1 METFAPK
8 GKIFG
13 PILPQFILEKRITL
27 GAKVMYALL
36 CNYASEKDHCW
47 PSHATLASR
56 LSCSI
61 SSVKNYLAELVR
73 ENLIAIRK
81 EHYRSSVYYL
91 IRPEHN
97 NNADESNSERSER
110 VFTCNKSSSG
120 YINNFNKQKQEK
132 TPPFPPKRQKR
143 LRSLRL
149 SLRLRRG
156 VGFLLNRILKT
167 YGISIPKK
175 RQKASPGL
183 PGSVWPVAVSFLPYL
198 NFTPLFSIA
207 WLRKAGTGNRDDS
220 SPSLETGFAGS
231 DGSMLFLP
239 ALLRDGGLIPACKR
253 PCRKE
258 RNKKNASRNGRKR
271 KKKDCVLS
279 SGHLRKNLTL
289 PSTRPWLSASGCICT
304 PFTALPLPK
313 MFLRITPGALWPF
326 FLSTVGKYRND
337 AIRPPLPTCR
347 RRFPIFTARNCC
359 SAEIP
364 NPQPYRH
371 THKELP

>member
-97 NNADESNSERSER
+97 DNADESNPERSER

-132 TPPFPPKRQKR
+132 HTPFPPKTTEETPQPTA
-143 LRSLRL
+143 L
-149 SLRLRRG
+149 STPSAG
-156 VGFLLNRILKT
+156 C
-167 YGISIPKK
+167 GISSEQDFENVWNLYPKK
-175 RQKASPGL
+175 EAKGFARLAWFRLARCGQLPPVSELHAALQHCMAQESWHREQGRFIPQLGNWLRGQRWLDALSSGSPSGRRPDPGVQKAMQEREEQEKRIQERQKAEKERL
-183 PGSVWPVAVSFLPYL
+183 R
-198 NFTPLFSIA
+198 PLFRAFAEKFDDPFNEAMAFGIWLHLHSIHSA
-207 WLRKAGTGNRDDS
+207 PAAEDVPADNTRSIVAFLLEYRRKVQERRYTPTAAKVQTPISYFHRPELLFGRNS
-220 SPSLETGFAGS
+220 ESPA
-231 DGSMLFLP
+231 
-239 ALLRDGGLIPACKR
+239 IPTYA
-253 PCRKE
+253 
-258 RNKKNASRNGRKR
+258 
-271 KKKDCVLS
+271 
-279 SGHLRKNLTL
+279 
-289 PSTRPWLSASGCICT
+289 
-304 PFTALPLPK
+304 
-313 MFLRITPGALWPF
+313 
-326 FLSTVGKYRND
+326 
-337 AIRPPLPTCR
+337 
-347 RRFPIFTARNCC
+347 
-359 SAEIP
+359 
-364 NPQPYRH
+364 
-371 THKELP
+371 

>member
-73 ENLIAIRK
+73 ENLITIRK

-97 NNADESNSERSER
+97 NNADESNSEKSER

-120 YINNFNKQKQEK
+120 YINNFNKQNQEK
-132 TPPFPPKRQKR
+132 NTPLPPKTTKKTPQPTD
-143 LRSLRL
+143 L
-149 SLRLRRG
+149 SAPSAG
-156 VGFLLNRILKT
+156 C
-167 YGISIPKK
+167 GISSEQDFENVWNLYPKK
-175 RQKASPGL
+175 EAKGFARLAWFRLARCGQL
-183 PGSVWPVAVSFLPYL
+183 PPVSELHAALQHCMAQESWHREQGRFIPQL
-198 NFTPLFSIA
+198 
-207 WLRKAGTGNRDDS
+207 GNW
-220 SPSLETGFAGS
+220 AGS
-231 DGSMLFLP
+231 DGLMPFLP
-239 ALLRDGGLIPACKR
+239 VLLRDGVLIPACQR

-258 RNKKNASRNGRKR
+258 RNKKNASWNGRKR

-279 SGHLRKNLTL
+279 SGLLRKNLMR

-337 AIRPPLPTCR
+337 AIRPHLPKLI

>member
-97 NNADESNSERSER
+97 DSAVESNSERSKR
-110 VFTCNKSSSG
+110 VFTCNKSNSG
-120 YINNFNKQKQEK
+120 YINNFNKQNQEK
-132 TPPFPPKRQKR
+132 NTPLPPKTTKETPQPTD
-143 LRSLRL
+143 L
-149 SLRLRRG
+149 SAPSAG
-156 VGFLLNRILKT
+156 C
-167 YGISIPKK
+167 GISSEQDFENVWNLYPKK
-175 RQKASPGL
+175 EAKGFARLAWFRLARCGQL
-183 PGSVWPVAVSFLPYL
+183 PL

-231 DGSMLFLP
+231 DGLMPFLP
-239 ALLRDGGLIPACKR
+239 ALLRDSGLIPACKR

-313 MFLRITPGALWPF
+313 MFLRTTPGAL
-326 FLSTVGKYRND
+326 
-337 AIRPPLPTCR
+337 
-347 RRFPIFTARNCC
+347 
-359 SAEIP
+359 
-364 NPQPYRH
+364 
-371 THKELP
+371 

>member
-91 IRPEHN
+91 ICPEHN
-97 NNADESNSERSER
+97 NNADESNSKRSER
-110 VFTCNKSSSG
+110 IFACNKSSSG

-132 TPPFPPKRQKR
+132 TPPFPPNQQNG
-143 LRSLRL
+143 LRSIRL

-167 YGISIPKK
+167 YGISTPEKKPK
-175 RQKASPGL
+175 ALPGL

-198 NFTPLFSIA
+198 NFTPHFNIA
-207 WLRKAGTGNRDDS
+207 WLRTAGTGNRDDS

-231 DGSMLFLP
+231 DGLMPFLP
-239 ALLRDGGLIPACKR
+239 VLLQDGGLIPACKR

-258 RNKKNASRNGRKR
+258 RNKKNASWNGRKR

-279 SGHLRKNLTL
+279 SGLLRKNLMR

-337 AIRPPLPTCR
+337 AIRPHLPKLI

>member
-120 YINNFNKQKQEK
+120 YINNFNKP
-132 TPPFPPKRQKR
+132 T
-143 LRSLRL
+143 
-149 SLRLRRG
+149 
-156 VGFLLNRILKT
+156 
-167 YGISIPKK
+167 
-175 RQKASPGL
+175 
-183 PGSVWPVAVSFLPYL
+183 
-198 NFTPLFSIA
+198 
-207 WLRKAGTGNRDDS
+207 
-220 SPSLETGFAGS
+220 
-231 DGSMLFLP
+231 
-239 ALLRDGGLIPACKR
+239 LI
-253 PCRKE
+253 
-258 RNKKNASRNGRKR
+258 
-271 KKKDCVLS
+271 
-279 SGHLRKNLTL
+279 
-289 PSTRPWLSASGCICT
+289 
-304 PFTALPLPK
+304 F
-313 MFLRITPGALWPF
+313 
-326 FLSTVGKYRND
+326 
-337 AIRPPLPTCR
+337 
-347 RRFPIFTARNCC
+347 
-359 SAEIP
+359 
-364 NPQPYRH
+364 
-371 THKELP
+371 KELFT